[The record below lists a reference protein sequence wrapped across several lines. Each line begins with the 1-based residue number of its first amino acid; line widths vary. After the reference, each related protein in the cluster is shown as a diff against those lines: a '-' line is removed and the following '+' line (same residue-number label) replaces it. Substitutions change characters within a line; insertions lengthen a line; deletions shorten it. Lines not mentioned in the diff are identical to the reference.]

1 MLLQNPMPKP
11 ADIQPIIEDAIAEVF
26 DASLPRLREEM
37 VRRTMEQL
45 EALPVPQEV
54 SPSELLNSAIAAIQE
69 AASQAEILRR
79 LMEGCVQFAGRC
91 ALFVVKGR
99 SIAGWLAF
107 GFQDDDSIKNF
118 ILDTA
123 TGPVAQAIQDRIPVS
138 TTISDFDPG
147 FASAVGTPVE
157 GGCQVLPLVVRQKVA
172 AVVYVDAGLA
182 PEEKFDAHAIQLL
195 MRFTGLWIELLA
207 LRKAVPEEAQ
217 AVSAAAPAGNSPAMA
232 PEVAVARE
240 APAALSPEDAEIH
253 KKARRFAKL
262 LVEEIKLYNGQKVT
276 EGRQNKDIYVRLQD
290 EIEKS
295 KATYA
300 RRYAESTAA
309 NADYFTEE
317 LIRVLADNDVTLMGA
332 GFSR

>member
-1 MLLQNPMPKP
+1 MPKP
-11 ADIQPIIEDAIAEVF
+11 ADIQLIIEEAIAEVLA
-26 DASLPRLREEM
+26 ASMPRLREEI

-45 EALPVPQEV
+45 ESLPAPPLET
-54 SPSELLNSAIAAIQE
+54 SPSELLNAAVVAIHE
-69 AASQAEILRR
+69 MSSQAEVLRR
-79 LMEGCVQFAGRC
+79 LLEGCAQFAARS

-99 SIAGWLAF
+99 AIAGWLAF
-107 GFQDDDSIKNF
+107 GFEENDSIKNF
-118 ILDTA
+118 SLDTA
-123 TGPVAQAIQDRIPVS
+123 TGPVAQAIQDRNPVP

-147 FASAVGTPVE
+147 FASAMGAPVE
-157 GGCQVLPLVVRQKVA
+157 SACQVLPLVVRQKVA
-172 AVVYVDAGLA
+172 AIVYVDAGGDPDGKL
-182 PEEKFDAHAIQLL
+182 DAHALQLL
-195 MRFTGLWIELLA
+195 MRFTGLWIELLT
-207 LRKAVPEEAQ
+207 LRKAVPEDVQ
-217 AVSAAAPAGNSPAMA
+217 AVSAAVQAGNSPAVA
-232 PEVAVARE
+232 PEVSVARE

-276 EGRQNKDIYVRLQD
+276 EGRQNKDLYIRLQD

-309 NADYFTEE
+309 SGDYFTEE

-332 GFSR
+332 GYSR

>member
-1 MLLQNPMPKP
+1 MPKP
-11 ADIQPIIEDAIAEVF
+11 ADIQLIIEEAIAEVLT
-26 DASLPRLREEM
+26 ASLPRLREEI
-37 VRRTMEQL
+37 VQRTMEQL
-45 EALPVPQEV
+45 ESLPAPPLEI
-54 SPSELLNSAIAAIQE
+54 SPSELLNAAVVAIHE
-69 AASQAEILRR
+69 MSSQAEVLRR
-79 LMEGCVQFAGRC
+79 LLEGCAQFAARS

-99 SIAGWLAF
+99 AIAGWLAF
-107 GFQDDDSIKNF
+107 GFEENDSIKNF
-118 ILDTA
+118 SLDTA
-123 TGPVAQAIQDRIPVS
+123 TGPVAQAIQDRNPVT

-147 FASAVGTPVE
+147 FASAMGTPVVSA
-157 GGCQVLPLVVRQKVA
+157 CQVLPLVVRQKVA

-182 PEEKFDAHAIQLL
+182 PEGKLDAHALQLL
-195 MRFTGLWIELLA
+195 MRFTGLWIELLT
-207 LRKAVPEEAQ
+207 LRKAAPEDVQ
-217 AVSAAAPAGNSPAMA
+217 AVPAAVQAGNSPAVA
-232 PEVAVARE
+232 PEVSVARE

-276 EGRQNKDIYVRLQD
+276 EGRQNKDLYIRLQD

-309 NADYFTEE
+309 SGDYFTEE

-332 GFSR
+332 GYSR